1 MSVLARGPPHHHHS
15 TKILDISDDE
25 VCEEEVEEEDKED
38 DKERER
44 EREMRRK
51 DKEGDEEVSVLGKQ
65 DDEVL
70 LQGEETGP
78 GEE

>member
-25 VCEEEVEEEDKED
+25 VCEEEVEEEDKEE
-38 DKERER
+38 DK

-70 LQGEETGP
+70 LQGEESGP